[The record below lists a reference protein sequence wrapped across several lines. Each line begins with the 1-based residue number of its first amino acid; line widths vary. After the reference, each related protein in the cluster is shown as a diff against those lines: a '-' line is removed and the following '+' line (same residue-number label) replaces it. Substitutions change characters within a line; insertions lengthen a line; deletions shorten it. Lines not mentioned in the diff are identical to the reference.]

1 VDRNSPVVFCALAM
15 TDMSHGLAV
24 HRPDGAFTV
33 QCRVLHALIL
43 RELKSRYGSRRLG
56 FMWALI
62 EPLIFIS
69 IFVAGF
75 QLLGR
80 QSQGGIPVPLFFVAG
95 FSPFFMFRDIFGE
108 VMSGTKGHQS
118 LLMFPQV
125 TRIDL
130 LLSKLI
136 LAALV
141 SVVVFLTL
149 LIGLYFFGFAFRV
162 EDALG
167 VMIGFTMMVLL
178 GFGLGLVL
186 GAFSIRYEFIQ
197 SLSQPLLGR
206 PLFLTSGL
214 FFSASMLPPVA
225 REIALYNPLLHCIEL
240 IRASLFEN
248 FESRYV
254 DLTYVMVFTL
264 VLISFGL
271 MLLMV
276 FERQRK

>member
-1 VDRNSPVVFCALAM
+1 MDRNSPVVICALAM

>member
-1 VDRNSPVVFCALAM
+1 VDGNSPVVICALAM

>member
-1 VDRNSPVVFCALAM
+1 MDRNSPVVFCALAM

-149 LIGLYFFGFAFRV
+149 LIGLYFFGFSFRV
-162 EDALG
+162 ENALG

>member
-1 VDRNSPVVFCALAM
+1 MDRNSPVVICALAM

-162 EDALG
+162 ENALG

>member
-1 VDRNSPVVFCALAM
+1 MDGNSPVVICALAM

-69 IFVAGF
+69 IFAAGF

-162 EDALG
+162 ENALG

>member
-1 VDRNSPVVFCALAM
+1 VDRNSTVVICALTA
-15 TDMSHGLAV
+15 TDMSIDQALHSPESAL
-24 HRPDGAFTV
+24 TV

-43 RELKSRYGSRRLG
+43 RELKSRYGNRRLG

-62 EPLIFIS
+62 EPFLFIS

-75 QLLGR
+75 QLIGR
-80 QSQGGIPVPLFFVAG
+80 ESQGGIPVPLFFVAG
-95 FSPFFMFRDIFGE
+95 FSPFFMFRDVFGE
-108 VMSGTKGHQS
+108 VVQGTQGHQS

-125 TRIDL
+125 TRMDL
-130 LLSKLI
+130 LVSKLI
-136 LAALV
+136 LTTLV
-141 SVVVFLTL
+141 SVTVFFIL
-149 LIGLYFFGFAFRV
+149 LIGLYFFGFTFNV
-162 EDALG
+162 EDPMG
-167 VMIGFTMMVLL
+167 VMIGFSMMVLL

-186 GAFSIRYEFIQ
+186 GAFSIRYEFLQ
-197 SLSQPLLGR
+197 SVSQPLLGR

-225 REIALYNPLLHCIEL
+225 RDIVLYNPLMHCTEL

-248 FESRYV
+248 FESRYI
-254 DLTYVMVFTL
+254 DLNYVVVFAL
-264 VLISFGL
+264 VQISFGL

>member
-1 VDRNSPVVFCALAM
+1 VDGDSPVVICALAM

-149 LIGLYFFGFAFRV
+149 LIGSV
-162 EDALG
+162 
-167 VMIGFTMMVLL
+167 
-178 GFGLGLVL
+178 
-186 GAFSIRYEFIQ
+186 
-197 SLSQPLLGR
+197 
-206 PLFLTSGL
+206 
-214 FFSASMLPPVA
+214 
-225 REIALYNPLLHCIEL
+225 
-240 IRASLFEN
+240 
-248 FESRYV
+248 
-254 DLTYVMVFTL
+254 
-264 VLISFGL
+264 
-271 MLLMV
+271 
-276 FERQRK
+276 

>member
-1 VDRNSPVVFCALAM
+1 MDRNSAVVICALAM

>member
-1 VDRNSPVVFCALAM
+1 MDGNSPVVICALAM

>member
-1 VDRNSPVVFCALAM
+1 MDGNSPVVFCALAM

>member
-1 VDRNSPVVFCALAM
+1 MDGNSPVVICALAM

-214 FFSASMLPPVA
+214 FFSASMLPPVV

>member
-1 VDRNSPVVFCALAM
+1 MDRNSPVVFCALAM

-141 SVVVFLTL
+141 SVIVFLTL

-162 EDALG
+162 ENALG

>member
-1 VDRNSPVVFCALAM
+1 MDGNSPVVFCALAM
-15 TDMSHGLAV
+15 TDMSHGFAV

-95 FSPFFMFRDIFGE
+95 FSPFFVFRDIFGE

-162 EDALG
+162 ENALG

-206 PLFLTSGL
+206 PLFLTSGV
-214 FFSASMLPPVA
+214 FFSASMLPPVV

>member
-1 VDRNSPVVFCALAM
+1 M

>member
-1 VDRNSPVVFCALAM
+1 MDGNSPVVICALAM

-69 IFVAGF
+69 IFAAGF